1 MPVDENVALDSKTQG
16 GAGPFAGLLLA
27 GSGKPA
33 TGVVLLH
40 GRVGGPDGPVVGWL
54 RKTLN
59 AAGYTTISL
68 ENPTP
73 TTGGEFADYVADVTG
88 PNKLFP
94 EAGARIKTGI
104 AELKK
109 RGCQSVVVGG
119 FSMGSRMTS
128 AFLASDGKGALPIK
142 GFVAVGIGVN
152 GKGPLD
158 ATTTLGKVKVPAI
171 DVCGAGEPHPLGSRR
186 GLEQFPQVMVLENRK
201 GKLGPRNDLWHSDIS
216 YGEIPP
222 LGSALYAIEVT
233 QGRADTMFNN
243 MYAAYEKL
251 SPGLRA
257 TLDTLQAVH
266 TAEPLV
272 REVPSRL
279 SVKEAPPGVVHPV
292 VRTHPETG
300 RKALYVSP
308 WFTSHFVGWTVDESQ
323 ALLEYLIAEAT
334 QHENIYRHHWR
345 VGDFLMW
352 DNRCAMH
359 YGVRD
364 YDDTMPR
371 FLWRVTAAGD
381 RPR

>member
-171 DVCGAGEPHPLGSRR
+171 DVCGAGDGDVATTAPKRAEVYKAGGGPGYESHVLPGDIPHNLAGA
-186 GLEQFPQVMVLENRK
+186 EEAAK
-201 GKLGPRNDLWHSDIS
+201 K
-216 YGEIPP
+216 
-222 LGSALYAIEVT
+222 AILAWLA
-233 QGRADTMFNN
+233 Q
-243 MYAAYEKL
+243 
-251 SPGLRA
+251 
-257 TLDTLQAVH
+257 H
-266 TAEPLV
+266 
-272 REVPSRL
+272 
-279 SVKEAPPGVVHPV
+279 AP
-292 VRTHPETG
+292 
-300 RKALYVSP
+300 VS
-308 WFTSHFVGWTVDESQ
+308 
-323 ALLEYLIAEAT
+323 
-334 QHENIYRHHWR
+334 
-345 VGDFLMW
+345 
-352 DNRCAMH
+352 
-359 YGVRD
+359 
-364 YDDTMPR
+364 
-371 FLWRVTAAGD
+371 
-381 RPR
+381 